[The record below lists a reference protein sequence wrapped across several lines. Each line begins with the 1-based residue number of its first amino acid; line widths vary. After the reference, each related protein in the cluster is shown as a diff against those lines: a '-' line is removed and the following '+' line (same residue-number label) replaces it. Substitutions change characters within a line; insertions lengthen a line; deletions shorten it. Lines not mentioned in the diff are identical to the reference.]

1 MCVVC
6 RTPNHPERA
15 LCLQCGQPLEPVAPR
30 KRRTWEVAEPPVEEK
45 RGPKRFLFGV
55 LAGLVMVLLLVVLL
69 YAAWYFLWPR
79 SEWQVITLD
88 QGEASWDISATTS
101 RGIPVIAYVDAGDHS
116 LRVVI
121 CGNALCDSSQASST
135 YTTVATIGDR
145 GQGYGTS
152 VAVGVDGRPLI
163 AFRNGNRA
171 ALTVAH
177 CGDP

>member
-1 MCVVC
+1 
-6 RTPNHPERA
+6 
-15 LCLQCGQPLEPVAPR
+15 
-30 KRRTWEVAEPPVEEK
+30 
-45 RGPKRFLFGV
+45 
-55 LAGLVMVLLLVVLL
+55 
-69 YAAWYFLWPR
+69 
-79 SEWQVITLD
+79 
-88 QGEASWDISATTS
+88 SWDISATTS
-101 RGIPVIAYVDAGDHS
+101 RGIPVITYVDAGDHS
-116 LRVVI
+116 LRVVV

-177 CGDP
+177 CGDPRCQDPGAITISEVDPGEGQPSLGVDNGAWSSMAIGADGLPII